1 MTQAHHPSR
10 LRSRLCR
17 PTAFR
22 RRRATV
28 APRRTPS
35 TGQSRDAGLI
45 LPMVFAGTVLVSVVT
60 LGVASYVASDLRYSN
75 VVETRAD
82 RLAAA
87 DGGLR
92 FGIEK
97 LRNFQTLCTT
107 AYGRRG
113 VTTVFPPLI
122 NGASTTV
129 TCQSVGAPIS
139 DIQGWGVVVT
149 AEGVPGSSPIFYTR
163 GTGQSDNFVK
173 TFSGPVYVADPNR
186 LSMSALLKIKDGDL
200 WYSSTDCSVEV
211 PIAEVDSGDL
221 SFEPDFFRGPQCV
234 PDPWTSIFEPPT
246 VPTPPT
252 SPVDPA
258 YSTDGTCRV
267 FRPGKYTSISLGTNN
282 YFQSGAYYFENVE
295 IDLRGKNFIGGFP
308 GDAGDAEKVG
318 NSACAAAQAADRA
331 AKYPTE
337 AGATFYLGGDSKFD
351 IRNNA
356 SVEVFRRLVGE
367 TYLSVY
373 ALPTGGTGYIAST
386 LTYDDWVLVTQSG
399 STNDVAMHGLVWA
412 PRAGASL
419 GNVVLA
425 ANGQLLGGIVVA
437 LLDTQAANATAF
449 HIGVESNPV
458 TARLLLVSSATLNGC
473 TTRARA
479 VVQFRPDTGD
489 LAVNSW
495 RVVEQAQCS

>member
-1 MTQAHHPSR
+1 MSRMRTLSLATR
-10 LRSRLCR
+10 LRAAAEL
-17 PTAFR
+17 
-22 RRRATV
+22 RRA
-28 APRRTPS
+28 PDGRS
-35 TGQSRDAGLI
+35 TRDAGLI

-107 AYGRRG
+107 AAGRRG

-122 NGASTTV
+122 NGATTTV
-129 TCQSVGAPIS
+129 TCQAVGAPIS

-186 LSMSALLKIKDGDL
+186 LSLSALLTIKDGDL
-200 WYSSTDCSVEV
+200 WYSSNDCSVEV
-211 PIAEVDSGDL
+211 AIAEVDSGDL
-221 SFEPDFFRGPQCV
+221 SFDPSFFRGPQCV
-234 PDPWTSIFEPPT
+234 PDPWTSIFDAPT
-246 VPTPPT
+246 VPEPPT
-252 SPVDPA
+252 SPVNPS

-267 FRPGKYTSISLGTNN
+267 FSPGKYTSISLGTNN
-282 YFQSGAYYFENVE
+282 YFQSGAYYFENVDIE
-295 IDLRGKNFIGGFP
+295 LQGKNLTGGFP
-308 GDAGDAEKVG
+308 GDSGDAEKVG
-318 NSACAAAQAADRA
+318 NTACAAAQSADRD
-331 AKYPTE
+331 AKYPSE
-337 AGATFYLGGDSKFD
+337 AGATFYLGGDSNFD

-356 SVEVFRRLVGE
+356 SIEVFRRLVGE

-373 ALPTGGTGYIAST
+373 ALPTSGSGYIASD
-386 LTYDDWVLVTQSG
+386 LTYDDFVLETLSG

-458 TARLLLVSSATLNGC
+458 TTRLLLVSSATLNGC